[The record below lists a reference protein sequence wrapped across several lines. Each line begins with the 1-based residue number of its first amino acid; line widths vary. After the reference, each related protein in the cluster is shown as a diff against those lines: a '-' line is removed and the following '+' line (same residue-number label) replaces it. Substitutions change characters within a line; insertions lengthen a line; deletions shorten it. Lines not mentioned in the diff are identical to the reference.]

1 MPRIALPLTKTT
13 QLLDSS
19 SLTTIYII
27 FCN

>member
-13 QLLDSS
+13 QLLDSNP
-19 SLTTIYII
+19 LTTIYII